1 MSSCNFRLQVQDR
14 EPNIWVLED
23 DPASADLLEELL
35 VGMGA
40 RPKVFH
46 YPEDLLRE
54 LAVFTTAPDLFILDV
69 MLPEIS
75 GIDVL
80 RKIRQLKGFQFV
92 PVVLLSALDELEFRC
107 EAIDAG
113 ADDYINKPVSPLE
126 LRLRLRSLLRVKE
139 FHENLE
145 QVDNVLQ
152 TLVSIVEAKDIY
164 TKGHSVRVAQLAGAI
179 ADRLSLGSTESQSLF
194 RAGLL
199 HDIGKIVIDST
210 ILNKPG
216 RLDATERADLNRH
229 PDIGATILSPLEK
242 AKDVVTIVNDHHE
255 RLDGSGYPKGK
266 KAKEISFFTRVLSC
280 CDIFDALTSDRPYRK
295 ALSISEAFTIIDAE
309 VEKGWWDRE
318 ACFLLK
324 QVVTDGELAYR

>member
-92 PVVLLSALDELEFRC
+92 PVVLLSALDE
-107 EAIDAG
+107 
-113 ADDYINKPVSPLE
+113 
-126 LRLRLRSLLRVKE
+126 
-139 FHENLE
+139 
-145 QVDNVLQ
+145 
-152 TLVSIVEAKDIY
+152 
-164 TKGHSVRVAQLAGAI
+164 
-179 ADRLSLGSTESQSLF
+179 
-194 RAGLL
+194 
-199 HDIGKIVIDST
+199 
-210 ILNKPG
+210 
-216 RLDATERADLNRH
+216 
-229 PDIGATILSPLEK
+229 
-242 AKDVVTIVNDHHE
+242 
-255 RLDGSGYPKGK
+255 
-266 KAKEISFFTRVLSC
+266 
-280 CDIFDALTSDRPYRK
+280 
-295 ALSISEAFTIIDAE
+295 
-309 VEKGWWDRE
+309 
-318 ACFLLK
+318 
-324 QVVTDGELAYR
+324 